1 MSRIRKLHNLELCLL
16 LLAGATGMVCILLRA
31 PTGELFAGAVR
42 GWIWLGAQFSIV
54 NTSTP
59 LVRVLL
65 PTVVCGA
72 LVYGV
77 MLLNPRPSRVT
88 RASVIVL
95 LVALHTV
102 YLAFRLF
109 ATLNLSTLAASI
121 FSVLFF
127 LAEVLIYLKSLSAH
141 FQMFWPTNRSPDAT
155 RLSALVTAGRYLP
168 DVDIFLP
175 TYSEPVEMLR
185 RTILGCQALRYRF
198 FRVYSGWRL
207 SFPQKKRMRVL

>member
-16 LLAGATGMVCILLRA
+16 LLAGATGMVCILLRG
-31 PTGELFAGAVR
+31 PTGELFGGAVR

-65 PTVVCGA
+65 PTVVCGG

-77 MLLNPRPSRVT
+77 MLLNPRPTRVT
-88 RASVIVL
+88 RAAVIVL

-109 ATLNLSTLAASI
+109 ATLN
-121 FSVLFF
+121 
-127 LAEVLIYLKSLSAH
+127 
-141 FQMFWPTNRSPDAT
+141 
-155 RLSALVTAGRYLP
+155 
-168 DVDIFLP
+168 
-175 TYSEPVEMLR
+175 
-185 RTILGCQALRYRF
+185 
-198 FRVYSGWRL
+198 
-207 SFPQKKRMRVL
+207 